1 MTPALR
7 HNGWSGP
14 GRKVGVG
21 RNRAV
26 ARGRTLA
33 MGIESGESVVGTA
46 WERRVLG
53 SGERGRERTGGVRSW
68 KGGR

>member
-7 HNGWSGP
+7 HNGWSGL
-14 GRKVGVG
+14 GRKVGAG

-33 MGIESGESVVGTA
+33 MGIESGEDVGGTT
-46 WERRVLG
+46 WKCRVDG
-53 SGERGRERTGGVRSW
+53 SRERGRERTGGVRSW